1 MADRAG
7 RRDPRSFEPPPWE
20 RAQFE
25 ELAKLKT
32 AEHEAETEDSSEEAE
47 VVQVGGGTTVVD
59 VTNRAVVE
67 VIHPPAASGDTAGAE
82 QASPV
87 LDEAAMLEM
96 MARLSEEEP
105 PVVREIWRLAVVAST
120 VLGSIGLMMIVF
132 GAVGLTRTAR
142 AGLTGVLGGAILI
155 VFGLGMI
162 ALAVWMVVR
171 TLKQRGVL

>member
-32 AEHEAETEDSSEEAE
+32 PEQEPETEEASPVTVTE
-47 VVQVGGGTTVVD
+47 VGSATTVVD
-59 VTNRAVVE
+59 LTHKKVVE
-67 VIHPPAASGDTAGAE
+67 TAPTSVGVGSATGTT
-82 QASPV
+82 ALPSAI
-87 LDEAAMLEM
+87 DEAAMLEM
-96 MARLSEEEP
+96 MAKLADEEP
-105 PVVREIWRLAVVAST
+105 PVAQEIWRLAVVAST

-132 GAVGLTRTAR
+132 GAVGLTKTAR

-155 VFGLGMI
+155 VFGIGMI